1 MKPQVVGIGAC
12 VMDTISVLPKFPTQD
27 TKLKVLESKQC
38 GGGPVATA
46 MVTVSKLGITS
57 SYIGVLSDDTVG
69 QFLLEDF
76 KRYGV
81 DISGVNLYKGYRSF
95 TSNIWLNMENGS
107 RTCVFDKGNLPQL
120 KLTTFQKELIKQA
133 KILLVDGNELESAI
147 EAAKLIHN
155 SGGTVIYDAGG
166 LYTGVEELIKLA
178 DVLIPSEEFA
188 FSYTGEI
195 ESCNAARY
203 LFNQYNPKVVVIT
216 KGSKGGILYEGTK
229 IYTYPCYQIKVV
241 DSNGAGDVFHGAF
254 AVALARGF
262 SFKTSC
268 HFASATSA
276 LKCGGFGARESV
288 PNFLETMEYLR
299 RNGYEF

>member
-12 VMDTISVLPKFPTQD
+12 VMDTISVLPKFPKQD
-27 TKLKVLESKQC
+27 AKLKALETKQC

-57 SYIGVLSDDTVG
+57 GYIGVLSDDIAG

-81 DISGVNLYKGYRSF
+81 DISGVTLYRGYRSF
-95 TSNIWLNMENGS
+95 TSNIWLNMVNGS
-107 RTCVFDKGNLPQL
+107 RTCVFDKGNLPKL
-120 KLTTFQKELIKQA
+120 KLTTFQKELIQQA

-147 EAAKLIHN
+147 EAAKLMHK
-155 SGGTVIYDAGG
+155 SGGIVLYDAGG

-188 FSYTGEI
+188 LSYTGEI
-195 ESCNAARY
+195 EICNAAKC
-203 LFNQYNPKVVVIT
+203 LFKQYNPKAVVIT
-216 KGSKGGILYEGTK
+216 KGSHGGILYEGTE
-229 IYTYPCYQIKVV
+229 IYKYPCYHIKVV
-241 DSNGAGDVFHGAF
+241 DTNGAGDVFHGAF
-254 AVALARGF
+254 SVALIRGF
-262 SFKTSC
+262 SLKASC

-276 LKCGGFGARESV
+276 LKCSGFGARESV
-288 PNFLETMEYLR
+288 PSFLETMEYLR